1 MLQFRRTFENE
12 KVQLQELNRRL
23 SHYLSRVKH
32 LEQENACLVKEI
44 SVVRNERTFEWEDQY
59 LAELRELRTTVDQLA
74 FEKSK
79 AEVERERL
87 RREFQ
92 TVQTLLFE
100 ESGMCRDID
109 GELKACKVQFQ
120 QAQAKNADLEDFL
133 FQLENESRLLQEE
146 HRREISHVK
155 NTIYSRA
162 LSNVTQTYRAVPPI
176 TVEEVEQCALSMS
189 DNCMEMFEVYRKRV
203 EDLEES
209 LRADEAKVEDLRRE
223 KNQYATDF
231 EKLRYELEEQNRLQV
246 HLEGQLK
253 NTQDKYRG
261 ELDHYQMIVEDLEQE
276 RMFLTSA
283 IADKLKEHQDLM
295 QVKMGLSLEL
305 AAYRAL
311 LEGEQRDAYLSAG
324 RYLRE
329 APRRIG
335 SSIVRQDRRP
345 PVNTGFET
353 RYIEQVRSSKTS
365 PGISHFRSYEGPGA
379 TIGRASSRRDI
390 MLCSKTPQVPIIAV
404 RPVTTLQ
411 KCDLK
416 TEIAEEVMVQKKD
429 VSQHSVNHQ
438 QFVKDFSPLPSPTSD
453 QREIDREEANKTCV
467 RVVSPPM
474 MSLITMSEKE
484 GGEDAGDVKAD
495 ESEDRK
501 EADYNVILE
510 QGKIDEEEEVEGALT
525 LEEVTITT
533 QDDFS
538 DDSQIKEEEESKRID
553 PAEEQE
559 EGEGSQKEEVTVITQ
574 EEFSDDSQ
582 IKEEKGSKRIE
593 PAEELEEGEGS
604 QKEVTVITQEEFSD
618 DSQIKEEK
626 ESKRIDPAE
635 EQEEGEGSQKEVTV
649 ITQEEFSDDSQI
661 KEEKESKRIDP
672 AEEQEEGE
680 GSQKEEVTVITQEEF
695 SDDLQIKK
703 EKESKRIDPAE
714 EQEESEGYQKEEV
727 TEITQEEFSDDS
739 QTKKEKESKRID
751 PAEEQEEGEG
761 SQKEEV
767 TEITQEEFSDDSQIK
782 KEKESKR
789 IDPAEEQEEGGG
801 SQKEEVTEI
810 TQEEFSDDSQIKK
823 EKESKRIDPAEE
835 QEEGGGSQKE
845 EVTVITQ
852 EEFSDDSQIKK
863 EKESKRIDP
872 AEEQEEGEG
881 SQKEEVTEIT
891 QEEFSDDSQ
900 IKKEKESKRIDPA
913 EEQEEG
919 EGSQK
924 EEVTEITQE
933 EFSDDSQI
941 KEEMES
947 KRIDPAE
954 EKTIATVSLEEI
966 IEKVIKPAGL
976 DAHLS
981 SSPDSKI
988 TYHVEKTEAEN
999 GKTQIILE
1007 SKIEEDLD
1015 VSDEALEELLSK
1027 EVKKVTLEDVKGTA
1041 AGSMIENLLS
1051 FGLAKGE
1058 NLEKLSVNVEIIE
1071 EPLEAHSKEDSKV
1084 TPTTAFFQSSSK
1096 CIQIEELENDPP
1108 PPEHYD
1114 SGVEELKTSMI
1125 AKEYGTGESAEVQ
1138 EGLKVTD
1145 VTYYI
1150 QETEYFVS
1158 TPDDDPEEGPL
1169 SSSEHCEAVHGLSD
1183 EMCNQE
1189 GPAISQEDSGSQ
1201 ELESKVTYMISEL
1214 ACSEDRDLLCVV
1226 EEEIQ
1231 VSPQM
1236 KEATLDVLQE
1246 DSKDPKQQLREPL
1259 EELQGEVS
1267 GELKENVSLITRNDE
1282 EGDDG
1287 LSVDIRKVQKDSD
1300 ENSMTIVAE
1309 INVSQTLEGSEL
1321 LEEQDKDTFQETERS
1336 VNVDGSTEE
1345 HNSVSRSEES
1355 STPQTDVRIRA
1366 PHPQADRSEEVS
1378 QEGDLKTWQEYTA
1391 ECTETSQVLQSK
1403 EALPQ
1408 LKVSQEET
1416 IVYLESREEA

>member
-438 QFVKDFSPLPSPTSD
+438 QSVKDFSPLPSPTSD

-582 IKEEKGSKRIE
+582 IKEEK
-593 PAEELEEGEGS
+593 
-604 QKEVTVITQEEFSD
+604 
-618 DSQIKEEK
+618 
-626 ESKRIDPAE
+626 
-635 EQEEGEGSQKEVTV
+635 
-649 ITQEEFSDDSQI
+649 
-661 KEEKESKRIDP
+661 ESKRIDP

-695 SDDLQIKK
+695 SDD
-703 EKESKRIDPAE
+703 
-714 EQEESEGYQKEEV
+714 
-727 TEITQEEFSDDS
+727 
-739 QTKKEKESKRID
+739 
-751 PAEEQEEGEG
+751 
-761 SQKEEV
+761 
-767 TEITQEEFSDDSQIK
+767 SQIK
-782 KEKESKR
+782 E
-789 IDPAEEQEEGGG
+789 
-801 SQKEEVTEI
+801 
-810 TQEEFSDDSQIKK
+810 
-823 EKESKRIDPAEE
+823 
-835 QEEGGGSQKE
+835 
-845 EVTVITQ
+845 
-852 EEFSDDSQIKK
+852 
-863 EKESKRIDP
+863 
-872 AEEQEEGEG
+872 
-881 SQKEEVTEIT
+881 
-891 QEEFSDDSQ
+891 
-900 IKKEKESKRIDPA
+900 EKESKRIDPA